1 MTLYMLIFF
10 TFLKYGLYI
19 PGVYAPGIS
28 FGFLQLT
35 DQGYLQRLKRH
46 TQTSEHHYM
55 RLRCY
60 F

>member
-1 MTLYMLIFF
+1 MLIFF